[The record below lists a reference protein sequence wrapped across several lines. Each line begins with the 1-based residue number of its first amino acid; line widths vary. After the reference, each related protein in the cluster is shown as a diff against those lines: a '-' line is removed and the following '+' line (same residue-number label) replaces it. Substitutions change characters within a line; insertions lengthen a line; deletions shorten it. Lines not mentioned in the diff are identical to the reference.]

1 MTAKTFT
8 FHTDPG
14 HGWLEVDAADLAGTG
29 LARSSF
35 SAYSYVFRGKLYLEE
50 DCDAPLFINAYK
62 AKHGPDSFRSV
73 EQYADPSPIRNYPS
87 NNPINR
93 WS

>member
-1 MTAKTFT
+1 MKKTFT

-14 HGWLEVDAADLAGTG
+14 HGWLEVSAADLAGTG
-29 LARSSF
+29 LAASSF
-35 SAYSYVFRGKLYLEE
+35 SAYSYILRGVLYLEE
-50 DCDAPLFINAYK
+50 DCDAPLFIDAWK
-62 AKHGPDSFRSV
+62 KLHGPDSFSHV
-73 EQYADPSPIRNYPS
+73 ENYKEHTPIRNYPS